1 MTHWHESPETVRR
14 LAAAYALGTLAGPAR
29 RRFEALMA
37 THPAAA
43 EAVVTWNRRFVPL
56 AGSLPPAPP
65 QPALWARIEQ
75 AAFAAPMAQA
85 VAAAQAVAP
94 AGVVSSP
101 LATATGTVPAGVA
114 PAPSVASAGAPA
126 PAASVPVASLAM
138 ATPPAPAADHTHTSI
153 TPPPTPSLATSPTP
167 APRRATAAPPS
178 APGLWQRVTGFLD
191 AFLAPVPAA
200 ALAAGLAFGL
210 VLPMVGPMLRDDSQ
224 ATELPESYVGVLATA
239 EGRTGMIVSSLRQGQ
254 VVDLKR
260 VAPAPVPAD
269 RTLFLWVLDGQG
281 RATPVGEVPEGPFVR
296 VKLGAPAEQVFAQAV
311 ELGLSLEPRGSRPAT
326 PGGAYVYR
334 GLCGKLWRVP
344 PAR

>member
-1 MTHWHESPETVRR
+1 MTHWHDSPETVRR

-43 EAVVTWNRRFVPL
+43 EAVDTWNRRFVPL
-56 AGSLPPAPP
+56 ARSLAPAPA

-75 AAFAAPMAQA
+75 AAFAEPVAQT
-85 VAAAQAVAP
+85 VAAAP
-94 AGVVSSP
+94 A
-101 LATATGTVPAGVA
+101 
-114 PAPSVASAGAPA
+114 
-126 PAASVPVASLAM
+126 
-138 ATPPAPAADHTHTSI
+138 
-153 TPPPTPSLATSPTP
+153 LATSATP
-167 APRRATAAPPS
+167 APLRAKAAPPP
-178 APGLWQRVTGFLD
+178 ARGLWQRLTGFLD

-210 VLPMVGPMLRDDSQ
+210 VLPSVGPLLRDDSQ

-239 EGRTGMIVSSLRQGQ
+239 EGRTGMIISSLRQGQ
-254 VVDLKR
+254 VIDLKR
-260 VAPAPVPAD
+260 VAPVPVPAD
-269 RTLFLWVLDGQG
+269 RTLFLWVIDAQG
-281 RATPVGEVPEGPFVR
+281 RATAVGPVPEGPFVR

-311 ELGLSLEPRGSRPAT
+311 ELGLTLEPRGSLPNV

-344 PAR
+344 SAR

>member
-43 EAVVTWNRRFVPL
+43 EAVDAWNRRFVPL
-56 AGSLPPAPP
+56 ATTLPPAPA

-75 AAFAAPMAQA
+75 AAFAARPVADPSP
-85 VAAAQAVAP
+85 AAA
-94 AGVVSSP
+94 
-101 LATATGTVPAGVA
+101 
-114 PAPSVASAGAPA
+114 
-126 PAASVPVASLAM
+126 
-138 ATPPAPAADHTHTSI
+138 TPT
-153 TPPPTPSLATSPTP
+153 PTP
-167 APRRATAAPPS
+167 ASRRAAAAPPS
-178 APGLWQRVTGFLD
+178 PPGLWQRVASFFD
-191 AFLAPVPAA
+191 ALMSPVPAA

-210 VLPMVGPMLRDDSQ
+210 VLPMVGPLLRDDSQ

-239 EGRTGMIVSSLRQGQ
+239 EGRTGMIVSSLRQGK

-260 VAPAPVPAD
+260 VAAVAVPAD
-269 RTLFLWVLDGQG
+269 RTLYLWLIDAQG
-281 RATPVGEVPEGPFVR
+281 VATPVGEVPDGPFVR
-296 VKLGAPAEQVFAQAV
+296 VKLGAPSEQVFAKAV
-311 ELGLSLEPRGSRPAT
+311 ELGLTLEPRGSRPAS
-326 PGGAYVYR
+326 PAAPYVYR